1 MAENSIFLIDID
13 KVLKDKAGEKAKKI
27 PRFVVSF
34 LKRIVHQ
41 DEVNAFLT
49 RTADKSGVDFL
60 EACMEYLDIKLEV
73 EGIENLPSEGLCT
86 FVSNHPLGGQ
96 DGVALGYVLGKHYGG
111 RIKYLVNDLLMN
123 LRLFAFRSTRR
134 VPSRGI
140 SPEWWKPVSVRM
152 IISLCFRPVCVRAV
166 SMELSKICPGRR
178 HLS

>member
-123 LRLFAFRSTRR
+123 LHGLA
-134 VPSRGI
+134 PRGI

>member
-60 EACMEYLDIKLEV
+60 EACMEYLDIKLKWKALKTCRLKACVHLFPIIRWEV
-73 EGIENLPSEGLCT
+73 RTE
-86 FVSNHPLGGQ
+86 
-96 DGVALGYVLGKHYGG
+96 
-111 RIKYLVNDLLMN
+111 
-123 LRLFAFRSTRR
+123 
-134 VPSRGI
+134 SR
-140 SPEWWKPVSVRM
+140 
-152 IISLCFRPVCVRAV
+152 
-166 SMELSKICPGRR
+166 
-178 HLS
+178 